1 MDYMLL
7 LLAVGAVVILL
18 RIFQKVRALRDS
30 REDDYDTRFVERL
43 RRSGMDPFKP
53 MDVDFFLAMPSLEAA
68 DRVSARLVEDLF
80 TPDVRS
86 IDGPKDLPISLH
98 ARKSM
103 QVNEVGIR
111 AAAAR
116 LRELAKT
123 EGGRYDGWAPGSDA
137 MGALRSASQKLR
149 SPSRGDQH

>member
-30 REDDYDTRFVERL
+30 REEDYDTRFVERL

-86 IDGPKDLPISLH
+86 IDGP
-98 ARKSM
+98 
-103 QVNEVGIR
+103 
-111 AAAAR
+111 
-116 LRELAKT
+116 
-123 EGGRYDGWAPGSDA
+123 
-137 MGALRSASQKLR
+137 
-149 SPSRGDQH
+149 